1 MALDLGRRTRL
12 TDSGFFFL
20 DARPASFLG
29 GIHWGF
35 ATAGAGAA
43 SARLAYSVVPSL
55 VAWPALAAPRDADG
69 LKLLLGGL
77 CGCLAADVALAAAAA
92 PALPA
97 WYMPLR
103 LALTAGAGA
112 SLGATLCELEPSTCG
127 DARAALAAARDDLR
141 RLLEW

>member
-1 MALDLGRRTRL
+1 M
-12 TDSGFFFL
+12 
-20 DARPASFLG
+20 G

-55 VAWPALAAPRDADG
+55 VAWPALASPRDADG
-69 LKLLLGGL
+69 LKMLLAGLG
-77 CGCLAADVALAAAAA
+77 GCLAADLAFAAAAA

-97 WYMPLR
+97 WYIPLR
-103 LALTAGAGA
+103 LALSAGASA
-112 SLGATLCELEPSTCG
+112 SLGATLCELEPSTCA

-141 RLLEW
+141 RIIEW